1 MKLSSKQI
9 NQLLFVLSLISL
21 TAGFIVAFVGYIELQ
36 SIIWALGGLVGLVP
50 ATKWIID
57 ELKNKQMGSDVL
69 ALLALLG
76 TLLTN
81 EMMAAA
87 IISLMLATGRVLE
100 SWAEGQAERQLKTL
114 LARIPRIAHI
124 LNNDGSLSTISAD
137 DIKVGDILVIRS
149 GEVIPVDGQ
158 LINSA
163 TLDESALTG
172 EPLPITRYASEYI
185 LSGVLN
191 AGETFQLKALQTAE
205 LSTYAGIIRLV
216 ESAQAKSA
224 PGVRIAN
231 TWALRFVPIALIM
244 AIGAWI
250 ISGNISNAI
259 AVLVAATPCPLIL
272 AVPIAV
278 VAGMSNAA
286 KNGAVIKGGAAL
298 EQLARAEVVL
308 LDKTGTL
315 TQGGPAISQ
324 IQSKPGVDH
333 LRVLQLAA
341 SLDQY
346 SSHVIA
352 RAIVSGAREKE
363 INFLAAHDVV
373 EEHGTGISGIVDG
386 QKIVVGQIRQAV
398 PDWYSISEPLSVG
411 VFENGELIGALGLDD
426 PIRDEA
432 KQMIIDLK
440 NSGVKRILMVTG
452 DKIETAQSVGN
463 FLGIDEI
470 YASAKPQEKMD
481 VVLREMKS
489 STGTVIAVGDGIND
503 APVLAAAHVG
513 VAMGARGATA
523 ASEAADIVIVDDSI
537 DRLTH
542 AITIAKFSRR
552 KALQAAG
559 TGMVLSLIAMSLG
572 AIGYFNA
579 SEGAIAQE
587 FIDVVAILW
596 ALTALRKVI
605 N

>member
-9 NQLLFVLSLISL
+9 NQLLFVLSLLSL
-21 TAGFIVAFVGYIELQ
+21 SAGFLVVFIGFTELQ
-36 SIIWALGGLVGLVP
+36 SIIWAAGGLVGLIP

-57 ELKNKQMGSDVL
+57 ELKNKQMGSDIL

-114 LARIPRIAHI
+114 LARIPRVAHI
-124 LNNDGSLSTISAD
+124 LNSDGSLKTISAE
-137 DIKVGDILVIRS
+137 DIKVGDILVVRS

-158 LINSA
+158 LISSA

-172 EPLPITRYASEYI
+172 EPLPVNRTASDFI

-191 AGETFQLKALQTAE
+191 VGDTFQLKALQTAE
-205 LSTYAGIIRLV
+205 FSTYAGIIRLV

-231 TWALRFVPIALIM
+231 TWALRFVPVALVM
-244 AIGAWI
+244 AIGAWV

-315 TQGGPAISQ
+315 THGGPAISE
-324 IQSKPGVDH
+324 IQSKPGLDH
-333 LRVLQLAA
+333 LRILQLAA

-346 SSHVIA
+346 SSHVVA

-363 INFLAAHDVV
+363 INLLAAHDVV

-386 QKIVVGQIRQAV
+386 RKIAVGQIRQKN
-398 PDWYSISEPLSVG
+398 PDWYSISTPLSVG

-426 PIRDEA
+426 PIREEA

-452 DKIETAQSVGN
+452 DKIETAQNVGSY
-463 FLGIDEI
+463 LGIDEI

-481 VVLREMKS
+481 VVLKEMKS
-489 STGTVIAVGDGIND
+489 SNGTVIAVGDGIND

-537 DRLTH
+537 DRLTQ
-542 AITIAKFSRR
+542 AITIAKFSRK

-559 TGMVLSLIAMSLG
+559 VGMGLSFVAMSLG

-579 SEGAIAQE
+579 SQGAIAQE
-587 FIDVVAILW
+587 FIDVIAILW
-596 ALTALRKVI
+596 ALTALR
-605 N
+605 